1 VGWEG
6 LEDNRQPSLSDQ
18 GLGNESAVPIE
29 NSIAYIA
36 RLEIIIMA
44 KIMNDEQ
51 RLTILEAY
59 DPQEHLISVGTNKDR
74 TPVLYYPAAWRLY
87 ELRLRY
93 PHFTLEAEILHMD
106 EEKGT
111 VIIKAIGYDGLDYA
125 SSNLK
130 GTAMKQGRITELD
143 KVETKA
149 KSRVARDV
157 GIGTEY
163 ALDMSEDETDA
174 RHDDKPAQQERK
186 PKPLPQPT
194 NNGMATQQQL
204 ETIAKLQKQ
213 LGENPTNLE
222 GLGFEDCAALLR
234 EYNQRLQEKRKSA

>member
-1 VGWEG
+1 
-6 LEDNRQPSLSDQ
+6 
-18 GLGNESAVPIE
+18 
-29 NSIAYIA
+29 
-36 RLEIIIMA
+36 MA

-51 RLTILEAY
+51 RLAILEAY
-59 DPQEHLISVGTNKDR
+59 DPQEHLIAVGRNKDNS
-74 TPVLYYPAAWRLY
+74 PVLYYPAAWRLY

-111 VIIKAIGYDGLDYA
+111 VIIKAIGYDGLDYE

-130 GTAMKQGRITELD
+130 GTAMKQGRIMELD

-174 RHDDKPAQQERK
+174 RHDDKPVQQERR

-194 NNGMATQQQL
+194 NDGSPTEQQMS
-204 ETIAKLQKQ
+204 TIAKLQKQ
-213 LGENPTNLE
+213 LGEPQSNLD
-222 GLGFEDCAALLR
+222 GLSFEDCAALLR
-234 EYNQRLQEKRKSA
+234 EYSQRLQEKRKSA